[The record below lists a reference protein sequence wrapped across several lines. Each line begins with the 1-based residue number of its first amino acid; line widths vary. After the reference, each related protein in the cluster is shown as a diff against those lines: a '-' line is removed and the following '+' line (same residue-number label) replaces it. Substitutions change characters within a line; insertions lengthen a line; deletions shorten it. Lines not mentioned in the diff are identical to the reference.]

1 MNTYLAVDKR
11 VAELYGFLHERRPL
25 ILTTAEIMG
34 ELPALADDVN
44 EKLLDAT
51 IQKTILVNLKKKLDA
66 DPSLAQRFL
75 PATGWQLL
83 NQLLTAAR
91 LRELSQVK
99 IVKRGGKGGLRYDIS
114 ELSATY
120 YGKQILTGL
129 KLKTIRKVV
138 DKDELAAIVDA
149 LGKAKLRLPEAVEPT
164 TTEKFFGEKA

>member
-1 MNTYLAVDKR
+1 MNTYFAVDKR

-51 IQKTILVNLKKKLDA
+51 VQKTILVNLKKKLDA

-75 PATGWQLL
+75 PTTGWQLL

-114 ELSATY
+114 ELSAT
-120 YGKQILTGL
+120 
-129 KLKTIRKVV
+129 
-138 DKDELAAIVDA
+138 
-149 LGKAKLRLPEAVEPT
+149 
-164 TTEKFFGEKA
+164 